1 MLSFGRNDSNIIYN
15 YLYISNLYIV
25 SEIERTSEI
34 NCHNCN
40 CHTSSLFTFHFS
52 LTMFAPV
59 MADSDRVIT
68 FEQLPAQVQT
78 MLKKNF
84 AHKVP
89 LVVTADWDD
98 YTVRFQSGEKAEFDK
113 RGNWREFDCRMS
125 AVPTAL
131 IPEQIKAGVE
141 KTFPG
146 AVIVKIDR
154 DRRGTYDVKLNNGME
169 LEFNSYFQVIDIDD

>member
-1 MLSFGRNDSNIIYN
+1 MMKTIKAFLLMVALLAMSFNAKADHDQVIPFNQMP
-15 YLYISNLYIV
+15 
-25 SEIERTSEI
+25 EAAQ
-34 NCHNCN
+34 
-40 CHTSSLFTFHFS
+40 TFLKQHF
-52 LTMFAPV
+52 
-59 MADSDRVIT
+59 AD
-68 FEQLPAQVQT
+68 
-78 MLKKNF
+78 
-84 AHKVP
+84 KVP

>member
-1 MLSFGRNDSNIIYN
+1 MKKMLV
-15 YLYISNLYIV
+15 LLALV
-25 SEIERTSEI
+25 
-34 NCHNCN
+34 
-40 CHTSSLFTFHFS
+40 
-52 LTMFAPV
+52 LTMFAPA

-78 MLKKNF
+78 LLKKNF

-89 LVVTADWDD
+89 LVVTVDWDD

-125 AVPTAL
+125 AVPTSL